1 MSENQSIKPEMDFL
15 LNRSNTQ
22 IREALLNL
30 KLFYDLKL
38 EALKVKRN
46 LKIYKPEID
55 IDGYDIIIE
64 DDTDLA
70 RKIQLKSRMS
80 KTYSWKIHRTL
91 LLPSMHNAVDYG
103 FIANHC
109 PTNPGALILFDVLQS
124 ADLSKDEITYYY
136 TDINIISLISLGYLG
151 KTKDKEKALNTL
163 NELKSTS
170 KRINLSIN
178 LMVKLKNPQ
187 SIIKLC
193 GFLNNY
199 DFSNNTWQINQLI
212 NNPSRYFTNY
222 NPYIY
227 DDELKEFEIKKN
239 NAIRGH
245 YKIISE
251 ILNQI

>member
-1 MSENQSIKPEMDFL
+1 MSQNQSIKPEMDFL
-15 LNRSNTQ
+15 LNSSNSH
-22 IREALLNL
+22 IREELLNL

-38 EALKVKRN
+38 EALKVKRH

-55 IDGYDIIIE
+55 IEGYDIIIE

-80 KTYSWKIHRTL
+80 TKCSWEIHRTL
-91 LLPSMHNAVDYG
+91 LLPAMHNAVDYG

-109 PTNPGALILFDVLQS
+109 PTNPGALILFDVLKS
-124 ADLSKDEITYYY
+124 ADLSKDEIIYYY
-136 TDINIISLISLGYLG
+136 TDINIISLIALGYLD
-151 KTKDKEKALNTL
+151 KTKYQENARKTL
-163 NELKSTS
+163 IELKSNS
-170 KRINLSIN
+170 KRVKISIN
-178 LMVKLKNPQ
+178 LMVKLKNPK

-212 NNPSRYFTNY
+212 NNPSGYFKNY

-227 DDELKEFEIKKN
+227 DDELKEFETKKM

-245 YKIISE
+245 YKVISE